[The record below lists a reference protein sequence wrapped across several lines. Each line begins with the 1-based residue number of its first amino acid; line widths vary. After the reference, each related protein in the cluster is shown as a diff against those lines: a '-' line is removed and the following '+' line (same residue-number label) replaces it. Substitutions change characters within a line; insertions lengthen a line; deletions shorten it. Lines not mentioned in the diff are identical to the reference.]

1 MAGIYPGKEMCMT
14 DIKTRDVV
22 KGTIKTLDRA
32 AITSERMKSAYTG
45 IKGKGEKAAIEK
57 KIFRQNMRL
66 EGCAT
71 P

>member
-1 MAGIYPGKEMCMT
+1 MT
-14 DIKTRDVV
+14 DIKTRNVV

-45 IKGKGEKAAIEK
+45 IKGKGEQGYDAEERSPTEYASGRICHAIGSLRRE
-57 KIFRQNMRL
+57 
-66 EGCAT
+66 A